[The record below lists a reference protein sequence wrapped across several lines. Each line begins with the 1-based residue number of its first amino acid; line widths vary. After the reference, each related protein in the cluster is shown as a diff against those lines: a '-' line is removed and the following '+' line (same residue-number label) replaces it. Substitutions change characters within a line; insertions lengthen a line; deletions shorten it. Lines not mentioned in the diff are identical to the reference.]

1 MRRICTAVT
10 LAFLLAVSSTAQN
23 ENKGFAADT
32 TGCLQP
38 RSDRDALIDEAMR
51 HELITRRVEIAGST
65 YTRHREFVKRM
76 VPGLNEGE
84 IFTRAALEA
93 SVRRISRMKVIYPI
107 TIDDVEIKLD
117 RAADS
122 VDIIICVRQKR
133 KR

>member
-1 MRRICTAVT
+1 MMRQICCAVS
-10 LAFLLAVSSTAQN
+10 LALLLAVSSTAQN
-23 ENKGFAADT
+23 EKKGFATDT
-32 TGCLQP
+32 TCLQP
-38 RSDRDALIDEAMR
+38 RADRDALIDEAMR

-76 VPGLNEGE
+76 VPGLIEGD
-84 IFTRAALEA
+84 IFTRAALEE

-117 RAADS
+117 RATDS